1 MANFDI
7 EPLYYCGIFISKAGK
22 QREKAALTQVSA
34 FKYRGIGPS
43 RDQLSVGFAYLFLI
57 RDQKP
62 GKFFPLFQIR
72 VLGQLFFQ
80 QVCLDD
86 QMVIQ
91 LGIHGIRETNFVKK
105 LCDGFVFFPEL
116 SCCFGAVVR
125 KKNAVCY
132 VSRSGAHKN
141 YSQV

>member
-1 MANFDI
+1 MAKLSI
-7 EPLYYCGIFISKAGK
+7 EPYTTAAFLFPKPGNRGK
-22 QREKAALTQVSA
+22 GALVTQVSA
-34 FKYRGIGPS
+34 FKYGALS

-132 VSRSGAHKN
+132 VSAAAPTKI
-141 YSQV
+141 